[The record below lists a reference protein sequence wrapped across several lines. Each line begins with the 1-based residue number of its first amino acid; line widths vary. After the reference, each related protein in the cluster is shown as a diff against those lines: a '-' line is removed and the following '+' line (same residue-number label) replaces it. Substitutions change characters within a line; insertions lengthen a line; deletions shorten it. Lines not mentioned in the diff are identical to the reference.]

1 MSRDKQVQQQK
12 ILSLCTT
19 PGEHFKQNDKPLS
32 ITTKTIDTLG
42 TESINTEITV
52 GSGFFSRGKT
62 RTIFGHILKNW
73 DSIVKD
79 SIGKSFSENQQTL
92 LMQNLLTTDNIK
104 RSNGNDYTRLVR
116 GESERFNGP
125 GGDAFQQKAS
135 GKYMFEYL
143 LKSNAPKAVIETVI
157 FSGSEKKLDFD
168 AIIERVSR
176 QGVNTDQKEYMLNA
190 LKARQLQEAITSN
203 NIEKVSQC
211 LDRIKTQEQFQN
223 IALIANPNKVNSASS
238 ILVADSPPT
247 QEDIELL
254 SSLSSHSFSSEELSE
269 GTSKINQEIHRLFA
283 TKEYELFDKPLED
296 LMQIVDNQS
305 KEINTKMSALYD
317 SSFSSNEELK
327 DEADLSNLHPSRQQT
342 RSASD
347 EITEEMLMAELKVLE
362 AEGKGKES
370 DEKIARNEEEIK
382 KSEQELDE
390 LEKEFDKQW
399 TSVVS
404 DQKKDP
410 EISR

>member
-1 MSRDKQVQQQK
+1 
-12 ILSLCTT
+12 
-19 PGEHFKQNDKPLS
+19 
-32 ITTKTIDTLG
+32 
-42 TESINTEITV
+42 
-52 GSGFFSRGKT
+52 
-62 RTIFGHILKNW
+62 
-73 DSIVKD
+73 
-79 SIGKSFSENQQTL
+79 
-92 LMQNLLTTDNIK
+92 
-104 RSNGNDYTRLVR
+104 
-116 GESERFNGP
+116 
-125 GGDAFQQKAS
+125 
-135 GKYMFEYL
+135 MFEYL

-176 QGVNTDQKEYMLNA
+176 QGGNTDQKEYMLNA

-223 IALIANPNKVNSASS
+223 IALIVNPNKVNSASS

-283 TKEYELFDKPLED
+283 TKEYELFDKPLDD

-317 SSFSSNEELK
+317 SSLLSSNDELDELEELSG
-327 DEADLSNLHPSRQQT
+327 EADLSNPPPTRQQT
-342 RSASD
+342 ISAD
-347 EITEEMLMAELKVLE
+347 DGITEEMLMAELKVLE

-382 KSEQELDE
+382 KSDQELYE

-399 TSVVS
+399 TSIVS